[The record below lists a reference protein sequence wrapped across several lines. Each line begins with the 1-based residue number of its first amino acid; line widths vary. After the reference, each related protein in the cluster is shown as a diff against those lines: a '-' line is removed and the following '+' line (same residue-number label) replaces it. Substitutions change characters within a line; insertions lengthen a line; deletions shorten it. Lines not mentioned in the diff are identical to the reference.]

1 MDGGV
6 LSRCVEI
13 RERQDV
19 SWRDVCGCFS
29 YTIAQLAGLVGY
41 IKFKF
46 YIDFNVLL
54 KKIYLLLNR

>member
-1 MDGGV
+1 MFRGG
-6 LSRCVEI
+6 
-13 RERQDV
+13 
-19 SWRDVCGCFS
+19 DVCGCFS

-54 KKIYLLLNR
+54 KKYFLLNR